1 LSCFPAAA
9 ADEIVAQPGTLTG
22 SIGAAF
28 CKLNMF
34 HYFKRLGV
42 DTHLIT
48 AGSNADMAEAT
59 TAYTPDQRRKVDQSI
74 DQ

>member
-1 LSCFPAAA
+1 VA

-22 SIGAAF
+22 SIGVAF

-34 HYFKRLGV
+34 HYLKRLGI

-48 AGSNADMAEAT
+48 VGKNADMAEAT
-59 TAYTPDQRRKVDQSI
+59 TAYAPNQRRKVDQSI

>member
-1 LSCFPAAA
+1 MA

-22 SIGAAF
+22 SIGVAF
-28 CKLNMF
+28 CKLDMF
-34 HYFKRLGV
+34 HYLKRLGI
-42 DTHLIT
+42 DARLIT

-59 TAYTPDQRRKVDQSI
+59 TAYTPQQRRKVDQSI

>member
-1 LSCFPAAA
+1 MA

-22 SIGAAF
+22 SIGVAF
-28 CKLNMF
+28 CKLNML
-34 HYFKRLGV
+34 HYLKRLGI
-42 DTHLIT
+42 DARLIT

-59 TAYTPDQRRKVDQSI
+59 TGYTLEQRRKVDQSI

>member
-1 LSCFPAAA
+1 VA

-22 SIGAAF
+22 SIGVAF

-34 HYFKRLGV
+34 HHLRRHGI
-42 DTHLIT
+42 DPHLIT
-48 AGSNADMAEAT
+48 VGSNADMAEAT
-59 TAYTPDQRRKVDQSI
+59 TAYTPNQRRKVDQSI